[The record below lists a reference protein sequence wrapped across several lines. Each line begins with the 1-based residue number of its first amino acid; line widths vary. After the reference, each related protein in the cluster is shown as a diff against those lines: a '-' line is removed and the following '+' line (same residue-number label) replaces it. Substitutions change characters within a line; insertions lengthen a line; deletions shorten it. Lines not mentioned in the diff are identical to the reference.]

1 MAREKTKKDEELLKK
16 TIAPEEIITDDDS
29 DMPQPETKVYK
40 KYLRVTDKFM
50 RLFGKCVGGLPY
62 DSVIRNKEG
71 DLLWGYGPG
80 KTTSDRVGIVQV
92 AQKPNAQMRLN
103 RGTLFVQT
111 AAQGTKTLK
120 VFDVLG
126 NQLLAQNFN
135 GGQSQVNL
143 ADFSRRGTLVVKLV
157 TGNKLLATRTIRIK

>member
-1 MAREKTKKDEELLKK
+1 M
-16 TIAPEEIITDDDS
+16 
-29 DMPQPETKVYK
+29 
-40 KYLRVTDKFM
+40 
-50 RLFGKCVGGLPY
+50 
-62 DSVIRNKEG
+62 
-71 DLLWGYGPG
+71 
-80 KTTSDRVGIVQV
+80 GIVQV